1 MYGMND
7 NKTLVETKNNAK
19 GQVYRVTEPYFE
31 KASKT
36 YAATC
41 LYLYD
46 RFGRD
51 STLDFSPFSINIV
64 IVIQ

>member
-1 MYGMND
+1 MYGIND
-7 NKTLVETKNNAK
+7 NKTLAETKNNAI
-19 GQVYRVTEPYFE
+19 GQVYQVTEPYFE
-31 KASKT
+31 NASKT
-36 YAATC
+36 YAAIY

-51 STLDFSPFSINIV
+51 STVDFSPFSINIV